1 MAKLNKK
8 IKINDSEISR
18 YSRQLILPEIG
29 REGQEKLKSASVLC
43 VGSGG
48 LGSPL
53 LLYLS
58 AAGVGKIGIVDFDL
72 VDESNLHRQVIHS
85 MKWLGKPKIESAL
98 SRITEINPNCIV
110 ETYKIALTS
119 DNALDIINNYD
130 IVCDGTDN
138 FPTRYLVNDACV
150 ILGKPNVYGSV
161 LRFEGQASVFNL
173 EKGSPNYRDL
183 VPEPPPPGLVPSCA
197 EGGVLGVI
205 PGIIGLIQA
214 TEAIKIIANIGN
226 TLSGRLLVFDAL
238 DMSFREL
245 NIKTSKNT
253 PSITKLIEYREFCGY
268 KAEEI
273 DKDQKQIVTPK
284 ELKLILS
291 ENHEEIVLI
300 DVRTPNERDFGY
312 IDGSISIP
320 LDTIKDT
327 ENIDK
332 LERISKD
339 KSLIIY
345 CKSGKRSMNAL
356 EILKENNIACKN
368 LEGGLL
374 SWRDQIDNNINVL

>member
-1 MAKLNKK
+1 MAKLNKRIK
-8 IKINDSEISR
+8 IKDSEISR

-29 REGQEKLKSASVLC
+29 REGQEKLKSSSVLC

-85 MKWLGKPKIESAL
+85 MKWLGKPKIESAR

-110 ETYKIALTS
+110 ETYKIALSS
-119 DNALDIINNYD
+119 DNALDIINDYD
-130 IVCDGTDN
+130 IVCDATDN

-214 TEAIKIIANIGN
+214 TEAIKIITKIGN

-238 DMSFREL
+238 KMSFREL
-245 NIKTSKNT
+245 NIKASKNT
-253 PSITKLIEYREFCGY
+253 PSITNLIEYREFCGY

-273 DKDQKQIVTPK
+273 DEDQKQIVTPK

-291 ENHEEIVLI
+291 ENHGEIVLI

-320 LDTIKDT
+320 LDTIKDP

-345 CKSGKRSMNAL
+345 CKSGKRSLNAL
-356 EILKENNIACKN
+356 KILKENNIACKN
-368 LEGGLL
+368 LEGGLI
-374 SWRDQIDNNINVL
+374 SWREQIDNNINVL